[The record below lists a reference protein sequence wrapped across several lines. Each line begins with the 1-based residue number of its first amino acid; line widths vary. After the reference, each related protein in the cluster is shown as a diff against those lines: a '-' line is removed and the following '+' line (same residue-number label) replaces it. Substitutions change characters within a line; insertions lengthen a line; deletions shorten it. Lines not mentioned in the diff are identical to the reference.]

1 MLMKSR
7 GLLAG
12 VVALLAAGLNSCSS
26 SSTGINANSGTGFV
40 WVATQGDQMVNSFN
54 INENNGAVSHVG
66 SGVATGVSPSAIS
79 IAPDGKTLFIA
90 NRGDNTVS
98 LYTFNSDGSLIVPC
112 PTSTPKCPI
121 VTAPP
126 SQPPLASPS
135 AMATDGANSLLFV
148 ANQGNDF
155 ISIFAITPGALT
167 FKASFPIQT
176 PSIQGGS
183 GPVSLAVSPTSF
195 SCLDT
200 STSPATSRSC
210 FSLYAANQ
218 FSNTVTAY
226 DYFLDSSG
234 SFFLGSVDAGGNF
247 VSNGTVAGSPHQVG
261 ANPSGMAFSR
271 CAGTTSSTASAR
283 CPVAD
288 ADNLFVANSGSNDI
302 TVLAACIQPTAS
314 CPVPNGSLTTVGT
327 PIAAGTGPATVMVD
341 LAADFVYVVN
351 RGSAQVSEYS
361 YSPATGV
368 LTNLGATASTGS
380 SPSSGGITANAIN
393 TTIRNWVVVSNNGAS
408 NLSVFGVDQQTQT
421 DNSIKVTGGLTPLG
435 SGLITV
441 SGQPSAIL
449 VR

>member
-1 MLMKSR
+1 MKSR

-26 SSTGINANSGTGFV
+26 SSTGIGTNSGTGFV

-66 SGVATGVSPSAIS
+66 SAVATGVGPSAIS
-79 IAPDGKTLFIA
+79 IAQDGKTLFIA
-90 NRGDNTVS
+90 NGGDNTVS
-98 LYTFNSDGSLIVPC
+98 LYTFNSDGSLMVPC
-112 PTSTPKCPI
+112 PSSTKCSI

-155 ISIFAITPGALT
+155 ISVFAITPGALT
-167 FKASFPIQT
+167 FKASFPVQT

-183 GPVSLAVSPTSF
+183 GPASLAVSPASF

-247 VSNGTVAGSPHQVG
+247 VNGGTVAGSPYQVG
-261 ANPSGMAFSR
+261 TNPSGMAFSR
-271 CAGTTSSTASAR
+271 CAGTISSTATTR

-288 ADNLFVANSGSNDI
+288 ADNLFVANSGSNNI
-302 TVLAACIQPTAS
+302 TVLAACIQTTAS
-314 CPVPNGSLTTVGT
+314 CPVPNGSLTTVGA
-327 PIAAGTGPATVMVD
+327 PIPAGTGPTTVMVD
-341 LAADFVYVVN
+341 LAADFVYVVD
-351 RGSAQVSEYS
+351 RGSSQVSEYS
-361 YSPATGV
+361 YSPATGI
-368 LTNLGATASTGS
+368 LTNLGAAASTGP
-380 SPSSGGITANAIN
+380 SPSSGGITANPVSTSIKD
-393 TTIRNWVVVSNNGAS
+393 WVVISNNGAS
-408 NLSVFGVDQQTQT
+408 SLSVFSVDQLTQT